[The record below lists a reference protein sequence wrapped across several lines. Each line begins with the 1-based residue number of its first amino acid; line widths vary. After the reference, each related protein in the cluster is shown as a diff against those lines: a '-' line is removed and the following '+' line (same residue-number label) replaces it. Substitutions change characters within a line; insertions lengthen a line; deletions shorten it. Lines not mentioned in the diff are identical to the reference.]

1 MKPSEDP
8 NTAEK
13 FLALTPSSEKLD
25 KRLKLDHEPQQPQK
39 RLKHSRM
46 NFNINGSDSEASSS
60 EKKSKNSKKIMKS
73 IKMKFSGNSKEKRPS
88 SNMILDY
95 NEWETNEVRSEC
107 EDKFVTT
114 ENNSSL
120 LVNNNVD
127 NNSSTKKNST
137 KSSTKTAKEGM
148 FIIRI

>member
-8 NTAEK
+8 ITVEK

-25 KRLKLDHEPQQPQK
+25 KRLKLDNEPQQSQK
-39 RLKHSRM
+39 RLKHSKM
-46 NFNINGSDSEASSS
+46 NFNKNGSDSEASSPG
-60 EKKSKNSKKIMKS
+60 KKSKNSKKIMKS
-73 IKMKFSGNSKEKRPS
+73 IQMKFSGNSKEKRPS

-95 NEWETNEVRSEC
+95 NEWQTNEVTSEC
-107 EDKFVTT
+107 DDKFVTT